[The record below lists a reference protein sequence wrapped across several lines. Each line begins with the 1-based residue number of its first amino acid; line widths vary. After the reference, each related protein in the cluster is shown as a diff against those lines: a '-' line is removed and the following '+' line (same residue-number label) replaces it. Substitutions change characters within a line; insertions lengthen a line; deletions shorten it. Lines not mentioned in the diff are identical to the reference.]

1 MAKRIIT
8 RIGDV
13 FEVQL
18 DNCKKYFQ
26 YIANDMTQLN
36 SSVIRT
42 FVEEY
47 PLDYSPILENITAG
61 KVDFYAHTVLR
72 WGIQSDLWYKVGRIS
87 FEEDVNVLFRTY
99 DEDGY
104 VPVSKLWLV
113 WKINQPMKFVG
124 ELRGENRNAEIGL
137 VINPDEIFERIKSGA
152 YKTRFPS
159 F

>member
-1 MAKRIIT
+1 M
-8 RIGDV
+8 G
-13 FEVQL
+13 
-18 DNCKKYFQ
+18 Y
-26 YIANDMTQLN
+26 
-36 SSVIRT
+36 
-42 FVEEY
+42 
-47 PLDYSPILENITAG
+47 
-61 KVDFYAHTVLR
+61 
-72 WGIQSDLWYKVGRIS
+72 SDLWYKVGRIS

-104 VPVSKLWLV
+104 VPVSKRWLV

-152 YKTRFPS
+152 YKTRFPC